1 MTTLH
6 IEKLAW
12 AVGLMDG
19 AKRIIAADP
28 STATIQQIG
37 LSLYLLIGFSIEN
50 ALKSVI
56 EENGQLS
63 GKLKHSHNLKDL
75 LVKVTECGLS
85 LTPEIDEFIR
95 DMSPYHVEFS
105 FRYPEKAGWVTLYK
119 PEPAVRMLEEF
130 LTIVTRSKN
139 LADIMGWTPNMD
151 DFLRGPR

>member
-85 LTPEIDEFIR
+85 LTPPKLTSLFEICPPTTHFSWNVSR
-95 DMSPYHVEFS
+95 DS
-105 FRYPEKAGWVTLYK
+105 
-119 PEPAVRMLEEF
+119 
-130 LTIVTRSKN
+130 RS
-139 LADIMGWTPNMD
+139 G
-151 DFLRGPR
+151 